1 MGYTVEEVNRMTLW
15 EFACASRG
23 WATAHG
29 IKEKVLP
36 PTDAEFEFAVANS
49 RI

>member
-1 MGYTVEEVNRMTLW
+1 MGYSIDDVNRMTIW
-15 EFACASRG
+15 EYSCTQQG
-23 WATAHG
+23 WANAHG